1 MNIISL
7 LDRMGWELND
17 EVIFR
22 TEEMVSIYTR
32 KDGYLHCKPDID
44 NTEITVS
51 GYSSYKTRIVGTSGC
66 KYNLRSDDAS
76 SYINIELCGDSNHP
90 EAIHFHEYLPKKIT
104 AKKYN
109 AGIRIHLSNTGGE
122 HIIDIHR
129 FSVSSGA
136 EIYFSP
142 KDKITI
148 QDILSLIIS
157 SDKSVLLY
165 NNVDDIYAD
174 STFRIIGEGNI
185 SISLSAT
192 GRYKKISYA

>member
-1 MNIISL
+1 MCL
-7 LDRMGWELND
+7 LGQR
-17 EVIFR
+17 
-22 TEEMVSIYTR
+22 YT
-32 KDGYLHCKPDID
+32 
-44 NTEITVS
+44 
-51 GYSSYKTRIVGTSGC
+51 
-66 KYNLRSDDAS
+66 
-76 SYINIELCGDSNHP
+76 
-90 EAIHFHEYLPKKIT
+90 
-104 AKKYN
+104 
-109 AGIRIHLSNTGGE
+109 
-122 HIIDIHR
+122 
-129 FSVSSGA
+129 
-136 EIYFSP
+136 SP